1 MLRPR
6 NRSLS
11 WNRSFIAGQNCVS
24 CRTCT
29 RLGSSPQS
37 YGAPRSAN
45 NISAQ
50 TPKAGN
56 RLSSGLPI
64 SSTLSVARSIVN
76 DLRQPI
82 RLSSTK
88 TEAAAAA
95 WIILDHFKWVGRN
108 PNLCNAGLVRAVGL
122 LIALCC
128 NDAWGGWG
136 YNKILVKNTPRLW
149 KPRFCSWAHEAQL
162 RMQHTI

>member
-1 MLRPR
+1 MPDWNQVGSQHSKMSIRPR
-6 NRSLS
+6 CKPFELGFLMQRGCLSVCRFMIQALICTLVKLFEHQTCSDHEIEAYHEIEASSLVRIVYLAEHAHV
-11 WNRSFIAGQNCVS
+11 WCPLPNHMG
-24 CRTCT
+24 
-29 RLGSSPQS
+29 PQ
-37 YGAPRSAN
+37 RRAN

-95 WIILDHFKWVGRN
+95 
-108 PNLCNAGLVRAVGL
+108 
-122 LIALCC
+122 
-128 NDAWGGWG
+128 
-136 YNKILVKNTPRLW
+136 
-149 KPRFCSWAHEAQL
+149 
-162 RMQHTI
+162 